1 MGKMETSLYAI
12 EPQPAGIWCYILII
26 HHQKLP
32 VRVGDRKDEEVEHV
46 EEVAV
51 ARVGDQ
57 LVHHE
62 GDSGGA
68 DPLPCVNTCD
78 IILFRHSFIYFHR
91 HVRPLHPCPFCI
103 LLKTV

>member
-1 MGKMETSLYAI
+1 METSLYAI
-12 EPQPAGIWCYILII
+12 EPQPAQPAGIWCYILII

-68 DPLPCVNTCD
+68 DPLPCMNTCD
-78 IILFRHSFIYFHR
+78 IIFFLRTSIALFLMS
-91 HVRPLHPCPFCI
+91 
-103 LLKTV
+103 